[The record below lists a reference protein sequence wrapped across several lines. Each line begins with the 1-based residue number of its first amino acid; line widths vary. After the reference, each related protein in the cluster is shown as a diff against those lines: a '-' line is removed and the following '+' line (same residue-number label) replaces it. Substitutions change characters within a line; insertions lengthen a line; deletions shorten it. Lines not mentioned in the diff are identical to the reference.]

1 MNQFVNDLKEWNIV
15 LSDEQLNLFERY
27 KDLLLEWNEKINL
40 TAITDID
47 EIYKKH
53 FLDSLSLVKCIDNL
67 GDVPY
72 TLLDMGTGAGFP
84 GIPLKIAFP
93 NLNITLADSL
103 NKRIDFLNIV
113 IDELKLKDIK
123 AIHARAEELGHD
135 SDYRENYDLVVSRA
149 VANLSVLSEYCIP
162 FVKVDGLFVSYKS
175 GNSSEEISS
184 SKNAV
189 GMLGGKIINT
199 VDFILPGSDFSR
211 SNVCIKKIKHTED
224 RFPRKAGTPTKK
236 PL

>member
-15 LSDEQLNLFERY
+15 LSDEQLNLFDRY

-40 TAITDID
+40 TAITDVD

-53 FLDSLSLVKCIDNL
+53 FLDSLSLIKCINDL
-67 GDVPY
+67 GDANY
-72 TLLDMGTGAGFP
+72 NLLDMGTGAGFP

-113 IDELKLKDIK
+113 IDELHLENIN

-135 SDYRENYDLVVSRA
+135 SDYREKYDLVVSRA

-162 FVKVDGLFVSYKS
+162 FVKVDGIFVSYKS
-175 GNSSEEISS
+175 GNSLEEINQ

-189 GMLGGKIINT
+189 GMLGGRIINT

-211 SNVCIKKIKHTED
+211 SNVCIKKIKQT
-224 RFPRKAGTPTKK
+224 
-236 PL
+236 

>member
-15 LSDEQLNLFERY
+15 LSDEQLNLFDRY

-40 TAITDID
+40 TAITDVD

-53 FLDSLSLVKCIDNL
+53 FLDSLSLIKCINDL
-67 GDVPY
+67 GDVNY

-113 IDELKLKDIK
+113 IDELHLENIN
-123 AIHARAEELGHD
+123 AIHGRAEELGHD
-135 SDYRENYDLVVSRA
+135 SKYREKFDLVVSRI
-149 VANLSVLSEYCIP
+149 LYSFC
-162 FVKVDGLFVSYKS
+162 KS
-175 GNSSEEISS
+175 
-184 SKNAV
+184 
-189 GMLGGKIINT
+189 
-199 VDFILPGSDFSR
+199 
-211 SNVCIKKIKHTED
+211 
-224 RFPRKAGTPTKK
+224 
-236 PL
+236 

>member
-15 LSDEQLNLFERY
+15 LSDEQLILFERY
-27 KDLLLEWNEKINL
+27 KDLLLEWNQKINL

-53 FLDSLSLVKCIDNL
+53 FLDSLSLIKCIDNL
-67 GDVPY
+67 GNVSY

-103 NKRIDFLNIV
+103 NKRIDFLNLV
-113 IDELKLKDIK
+113 IDELKLSNIK

-135 SDYRENYDLVVSRA
+135 SDYREKYDLVVSRA

-162 FVKVDGLFVSYKS
+162 FVKVDGMFVSYKS
-175 GNSSEEISS
+175 GNSSEEINS

-189 GMLGGKIINT
+189 GMLGGKIVNT

-211 SNVCIKKIKHTED
+211 SNVCIKKIKPTEE
-224 RFPRKAGTPTKK
+224 RFPRKAGTPSKK